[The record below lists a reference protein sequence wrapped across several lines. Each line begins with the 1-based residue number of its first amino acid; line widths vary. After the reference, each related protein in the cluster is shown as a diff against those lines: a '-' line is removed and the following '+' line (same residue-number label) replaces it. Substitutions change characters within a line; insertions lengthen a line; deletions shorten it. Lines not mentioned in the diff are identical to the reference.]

1 MAKGVIMQKVLP
13 SNFTRLAACVAVGVL
28 ALLSSPAF
36 GQDKFPS
43 RQMTIVVPNAP
54 GGSTDSAARI
64 LAAQLREQLGQP
76 VIVENRAG
84 GLGQIAFDY
93 VARAAPDGHTLFL
106 TTGSV
111 ALQPVVNKNFP
122 YDVMKAL
129 APVSIF
135 AEAPLVFA
143 ISSKVPARTLPEFIA
158 YAKANPGK
166 LNYGSQ
172 GALDT
177 FSNDLFKTMAGIDA
191 VTVRYNGVNPAMQAV
206 LANEVQYTLPTIGF
220 VTAQEGSGKIRAL
233 AVTTA
238 KRSDLVPNLPTMA
251 EAGVPGFDVNVWFIV
266 LVPGGTPAPV
276 IDKLHRAINEAAHS
290 ASAAPKLKALG
301 VTLADYSVEQTR
313 KIMGDDV
320 AKFAAETGYKPE

>member
-1 MAKGVIMQKVLP
+1 MFTV
-13 SNFTRLAACVAVGVL
+13 FHTRLVKLAAAVSVGVASL
-28 ALLSSPAF
+28 QANQAF
-36 GQDKFPS
+36 SQEKFPS
-43 RQMTIVVPNAP
+43 RQLTIVVPNAP

-64 LAAQLREQLGQP
+64 LALQLREQLGQP
-76 VIVENRAG
+76 VVVENRAG
-84 GLGQIAFDY
+84 GLGQIAFDHI
-93 VARAAPDGHTLFL
+93 ARSAPDGHTLFL

-129 APVSIF
+129 SPVAIF

-143 ISSKVPARTLPEFIA
+143 ISSQVPAKTLPEFIA

-177 FSNDLFKTMAGIDA
+177 FSNDMFKAKAGVDV

-266 LVPGGTPAPV
+266 LVAGGTPAPL
-276 IDKLHRAINEAAHS
+276 IDRLHRSIQEAAHS
-290 ASAAPKLKALG
+290 AAAAPKLKALG

-313 KIMGDDV
+313 KIMADDV
-320 AKFAAETGYKPE
+320 AKWAKVAADTGYKPE

>member
-1 MAKGVIMQKVLP
+1 MSTVFQSSLV
-13 SNFTRLAACVAVGVL
+13 RLAATVSISAFS
-28 ALLSSPAF
+28 ALNNPALS
-36 GQDKFPS
+36 QEKFPS
-43 RQMTIVVPNAP
+43 RQMTIVVPNAA

-64 LAAQLREQLGQP
+64 LAAQLRDQFGQA
-76 VIVENRAG
+76 VIVENRPG
-84 GLGQIAFDY
+84 GLGQIAFDHI
-93 VARAAPDGHTLFL
+93 ARSAPDGHTMFL

-122 YDVMKAL
+122 YDVMKAVS
-129 APVSIF
+129 PVTIF

-143 ISSKVPARTLPEFIA
+143 ISSKVPAKTLPEFIA

-177 FSNDLFKTMAGIDA
+177 FSNDMFKAMAGIDA

-220 VTAQEGSGKIRAL
+220 VTAQESSGKIRAL

-238 KRSDLVPNLPTMA
+238 KRSDLIPNLPTMA

-266 LVPGGTPAPV
+266 LVAGGTPAPV
-276 IDKLHRAINEAAHS
+276 IDRLYRSIQEAAHS
-290 ASAAPKLKALG
+290 AVAAPKLKALG
-301 VTLADYSVEQTR
+301 VTLVDYSVEQTR
-313 KIMGDDV
+313 KIMADDV
-320 AKFAAETGYKPE
+320 AKWAKVAADTGYKPE